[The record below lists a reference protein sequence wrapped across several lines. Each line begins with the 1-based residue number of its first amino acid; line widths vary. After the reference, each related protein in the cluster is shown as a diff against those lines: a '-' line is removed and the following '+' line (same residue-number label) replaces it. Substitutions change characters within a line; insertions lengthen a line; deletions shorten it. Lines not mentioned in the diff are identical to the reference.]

1 MPLSHI
7 PQVDIDHMKTLLT
20 EMASAIDD
28 IRHLKST
35 LVDAKQQ
42 LQTYK
47 DESAIDGCFRVDT
60 KRSDEYNYLMWSDTD
75 KEVILQVEGVL
86 LEGCVPPVVRSGSEN
101 SPRLND
107 LVQSILIGG
116 RADDC
121 EFNDAVAAI
130 EAIHYFMSRFDQKP
144 STYYHT
150 RIDDMDA
157 IHVETR
163 LFTPT
168 QWARSGILDHHVV
181 DQNDVLRDVLR
192 RGTHHYTEDN
202 TVAFLKWD
210 KGTDGSISVSDM
222 NPTML
227 RPGHLVDIGIC
238 FHMLKLNNRIR
249 FLVRLDSVV
258 VMNRIGAE
266 ILKVIKKHSNED
278 QDVIARPVKK
288 RRVHFK
294 GTNISVHVQSST
306 DIDTISDML
315 FHAST

>member
-1 MPLSHI
+1 MPLSRI
-7 PQVDIDHMKTLLT
+7 PRVDIDHVKTLLT
-20 EMASAIDD
+20 ETASAIDNV
-28 IRHLKST
+28 RHLKST

-47 DESAIDGCFRVDT
+47 DESAID
-60 KRSDEYNYLMWSDTD
+60 DTD
-75 KEVILQVEGVL
+75 EEVVLQVEGVL
-86 LEGCVPPVVRSGSEN
+86 LEGCVPPVVGSGSEN
-101 SPRLND
+101 SWVLGPRLND
-107 LVQSILIGG
+107 LIQSILIGG

-121 EFNDAVAAI
+121 EFNDTVAAI

-157 IHVETR
+157 IHAETR

-202 TVAFLKWD
+202 AVAFLKWD

-227 RPGHLVDIGIC
+227 HPGHLVDIGIC
-238 FHMLKLNNRIR
+238 FRMLKLNNRIR

-278 QDVIARPVKK
+278 QDVIVRPIKK
-288 RRVHFK
+288 RHVHFK

-306 DIDTISDML
+306 DIDTISNML
-315 FHAST
+315 FHAYT